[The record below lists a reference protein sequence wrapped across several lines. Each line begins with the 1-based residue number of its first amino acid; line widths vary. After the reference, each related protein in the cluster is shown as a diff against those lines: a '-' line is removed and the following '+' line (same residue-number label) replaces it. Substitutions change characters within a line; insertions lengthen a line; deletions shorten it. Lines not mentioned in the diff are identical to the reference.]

1 MQYTKELHLQHVAAF
16 WDGRLEVNRST
27 TTEPNWCPATL
38 PPELELREFFRIK
51 PEPKLRPWKMD
62 EVPLDCWVRTA
73 GENCAIFKILACQPM
88 GIVSAN
94 SFADNNSALI
104 LRSFEFALKN
114 IEHSTD
120 GGKTWK
126 PCGVEE

>member
-27 TTEPNWCPATL
+27 TVEPNWCPATL

-51 PEPKLRPWKMD
+51 PEPKLRPWKPD
-62 EVPLDCWVRTA
+62 EVPLGALHRSMHKR
-73 GENCAIFKILACQPM
+73 EL
-88 GIVSAN
+88 VS
-94 SFADNNSALI
+94 LI
-104 LRSFEFALKN
+104 LMRYPNGFTVSDSASIRVIFFNEATEN
-114 IEHSTD
+114 SEHSTD